1 MRGKTNDPKDKV
13 APAPVELF
21 EKPES
26 DLVPTQ
32 FLLPKSLKTELRLRS
47 AQEGRSMSQMARE
60 ALEQYLKS

>member
-13 APAPVELF
+13 VPASVELF